1 MNGLKVSVIPTPW
14 TDGTDRVR
22 CESCIPPSMSASS
35 PTSPI
40 DVALPLFA
48 RGVLDLL
55 ASWPALRLAVTHGW
69 SAKASSSSSSN
80 DPSRSA
86 IAHPSHETIEAESTS
101 SSSATSQET
110 TSQKRIRMAEEIVD
124 AYYTLASDTTP
135 SNSSTAAQFTDQM
148 EDFLLDFFEY
158 EYGVGLED
166 GSEVGIVKDLSLLW
180 DECVRSNGKQIE
192 GGLLEKFARLA
203 EKAKKE
209 DGDPSTA
216 FRGTRTGNEDED
228 DDDDSSSESENEGRH
243 PHNHTANGHT
253 HGNCNCNGDGMDVDG
268 DDAPQLAR
276 MQKEEPQVDED
287 GFTMVS
293 KRRGH

>member
-1 MNGLKVSVIPTPW
+1 MIAAFLS
-14 TDGTDRVR
+14 
-22 CESCIPPSMSASS
+22 EMSASS
-35 PTSPI
+35 PTPPI

-69 SAKASSSSSSN
+69 SAKAASSSSS
-80 DPSRSA
+80 DGRSST
-86 IAHPSHETIEAESTS
+86 AHPSTSSETIDAESTS
-101 SSSATSQET
+101 PQET

-124 AYYTLASDTTP
+124 AYYTLASDPTP
-135 SNSSTAAQFTDQM
+135 SNSSTAAHFTDQM
-148 EDFLLDFFEY
+148 QDFLLDFFEY

-166 GSEVGIVKDLSLLW
+166 GSEVGVVRDLSLLW

-276 MQKEEPQVDED
+276 VQTEEPQVDED